1 MRRRDVLLRGL
12 AAAAAAALP
21 VRARAWPMD
30 PVEPSSVV
38 GACHLDVGSNPRPR
52 GFSDLLEEVGR
63 LTSVPVRTEVP
74 ARAPDDAG
82 LHREPLLVLVG
93 REAFD
98 PLPDAAIENL
108 RGHLQQG
115 GFLFV
120 DDASGLDRSPFYTS
134 VERLVGRLFPDRVLE
149 PLGSGHAVYRSFFLV
164 EGAQGRFVVRPY
176 LEGVTVGDIT
186 PVIVSRN
193 DMCGAFSRLPPA
205 GWAWEVVPGGE
216 PQRTR
221 AFELGV
227 NVVLYALTANY
238 KLDAV
243 HVDALLRR
251 MRDEGRIP

>member
-1 MRRRDVLLRGL
+1 MRRRDLLLRML
-12 AAAAAAALP
+12 AATAAAALP
-21 VRARAWPMD
+21 VRSRAWPMD
-30 PVEPSSVV
+30 PVAPSSVV
-38 GACHLDVGSNPRPR
+38 GACQLDIGSNPRPR

-74 ARAPDDAG
+74 TRAPDDVG
-82 LHREPLLVLVG
+82 LIREPLLVLVG
-93 REAFD
+93 SEAFE
-98 PLPDAAIENL
+98 PLAEAAVENL
-108 RGHLQQG
+108 RVHLQQG

-120 DDASGLDRSPFYTS
+120 DDASGLDRSPFYDS
-134 VERLVGRLFPDRVLE
+134 VERLLGRLFPDQVLA
-149 PLGSGHAVYRSFFLV
+149 PLESSHAVYRSFFLV
-164 EGAQGRFVVRPY
+164 QGAEGRFAVRPY

-186 PVIVSRN
+186 PVVVSRN
-193 DMCGAFSRLPPA
+193 DMCGAFSRQPPS